1 MKSQHQNKDLMQHAV
16 RHLLVTDDDV
26 MNEAERI
33 VGHTLQRENQGDI
46 GCLTVTEIAW
56 ELDMEARDLNN
67 FLRDMGIQEWK
78 RGQYRLTPQYEGRG
92 LTHDRL
98 FIYYSKDGKKKRQTY
113 LVWTPKGL
121 KFIMDMIGKEFKI
134 KEKEPRFY

>member
-1 MKSQHQNKDLMQHAV
+1 MHRAV
-16 RHLLVTDDDV
+16 RHLLVTDSDV

-33 VGHTLQRENQGDI
+33 VGKTLQRENQGDN
-46 GCLTVTEIAW
+46 GCLTVTEIAR
-56 ELDMEARDLNN
+56 ELEMEARDLNT
-67 FLRDMGIQEWK
+67 FLRDMGIQKWK
-78 RGQYRLTPQYEGRG
+78 HGQYRLTLQYEGLG

-121 KFIMDMIGKEFKI
+121 EFIRKLI
-134 KEKEPRFY
+134 KG